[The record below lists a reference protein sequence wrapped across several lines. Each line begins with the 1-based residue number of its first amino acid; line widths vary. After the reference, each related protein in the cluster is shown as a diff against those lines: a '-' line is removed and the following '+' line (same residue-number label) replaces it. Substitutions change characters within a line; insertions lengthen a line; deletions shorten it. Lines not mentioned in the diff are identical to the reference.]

1 MIEPKIVKGF
11 RDALP
16 ADEWRRQLLIEQL
29 IAGFRQEGYIP
40 IDTPAIEYTE
50 MLLGKSAGETE
61 KQIFRFED
69 AGGRDVALRFDLTV
83 PFARYM
89 ATHKA
94 DIGLPFKRYHV
105 AKVWRGEKP
114 QKGRYR
120 EFFQCDFDCIGSQ
133 SLASDMDILL
143 TAVWAFKGLGIGDKV
158 AFHINH
164 RAILNQFFTYIGCN
178 EQALDILHLVD
189 KLGKIGP
196 IALTEQLE
204 AFAPGKATIILSF
217 IEMEAN
223 FEQTLAKM
231 KRLLGGE
238 DSAELTYLTTLYKN
252 LVALELIDFFV
263 LDPAITRGLDYYTGL
278 VFETYLI
285 EQPSIG
291 SVCSGGRYD
300 NLLGLYSKESISGV
314 GGSIGLDRLLAA
326 YEDNPAWLLSSGQRG
341 FIFHHTDYVAVRRLL
356 AKLLPLSIPIE
367 AYPDDKKVDAQSKY
381 AIRRGATFGIFIEG
395 AGYTLRLF
403 ESKQSIKDLSLE
415 QLVSKIKEKLLG

>member
-16 ADEWRRQLLIEQL
+16 ADEWRRQLLMERL
-29 IAGFRQEGYIP
+29 IAGFRQEGYMP

-94 DIGLPFKRYHV
+94 EIGLPFKRYHV

-120 EFFQCDFDCIGSQ
+120 EFFQCDFDCIGAQ

-143 TAVWAFKGLGIGDKV
+143 TAVQAFQELGIEKV

-164 RAILNQFFTYIGCN
+164 RAVLNQFMSIIGCS

-189 KLGKIGP
+189 KLGKIG
-196 IALTEQLE
+196 ASVLTEQLE
-204 AFAPGKATIILSF
+204 ALVPGKASTILSF
-217 IEMEAN
+217 IQTEAD

-231 KRLLGGE
+231 KRLLGGNE
-238 DSAELTYLTTLYKN
+238 SPELTYLTKIYEN
-252 LVALELIDFFV
+252 LVALNLIHLFV
-263 LDPAITRGLDYYTGL
+263 LNPAITRGLDYYTGL
-278 VFETYLI
+278 VFETYLT
-285 EQPSIG
+285 EQPAIG

-326 YEDNPAWLLSSGQRG
+326 YEDNPEWLLSSGQRG
-341 FIFHHTDYVAVRRLL
+341 MVFYHPDYVAVRQLL
-356 AKLLPLSIPIE
+356 RALKPLGLPIE

-381 AIRRGATFGIFIEG
+381 AVRRGATFGVFIEG

-403 ESKQSIKDLSLE
+403 ASKQSFKDLSLE
-415 QLVSKIKEKLLG
+415 QLVSNIKETLLG

>member
-1 MIEPKIVKGF
+1 MIESKIVKGF

-16 ADEWRRQLLIEQL
+16 IDEWRRQLLMEQL
-29 IAGFRQEGYIP
+29 IMGFRQEGYMP
-40 IDTPAIEYTE
+40 IDTPAIEYAE

-61 KQIFRFED
+61 KQIFRFSD

-89 ATHKA
+89 AMHKEEV
-94 DIGLPFKRYHV
+94 GLPFKRYHL

-120 EFFQCDFDCIGSQ
+120 EFFQCDFDCIGSN

-143 TAVWAFKGLGIGDKV
+143 TAVQAFQGLGIDKV
-158 AFHINH
+158 TFHINH
-164 RAILNQFFTYIGCN
+164 RAVLNQFLYSIECR

-189 KLGKIGP
+189 KLGKIGAE
-196 IALTEQLE
+196 ALTEQLE
-204 AFAPGKATIILSF
+204 ALVPSKATVILSF
-217 IEMEAN
+217 IHMEAD

-238 DSAELTYLTTLYKN
+238 ESPEFTYLTTLYKN
-252 LVALELIDFFV
+252 LVALNLIHLFV
-263 LDPAITRGLDYYTGL
+263 LNPAITRGLDYYTGL
-278 VFETYLI
+278 VFETYLT

-326 YEDNPAWLLSSGQRG
+326 YEDNPEWLLSLGQRG
-341 FIFHHTDYVAVRRLL
+341 FIYYNSDYVAVRQVLNAL
-356 AKLLPLSIPIE
+356 KPLGLPIE

-381 AIRRGATFGIFIEG
+381 AIRHGATFGIFIEG

-403 ESKQSIKDLSLE
+403 ASKQSVKDLSLE
-415 QLVSKIKEKLLG
+415 QLVSKIKETLFG